1 LAINFTFLATEAP
14 AVVYLEDGSSTSFPP
29 QEEEHFQL
37 PSGGICTF
45 SSTAGSEEGDEHMSP
60 EERAVVFAERM
71 IAMWVAIADKAREA
85 ALGPT
90 ATPV

>member
-37 PSGGICTF
+37 PNGGICTF
-45 SSTAGSEEGDEHMSP
+45 SSTAGSEEGDEHMTP

-71 IAMWVAIADKAREA
+71 IAMWAKIADKAREK
-85 ALGPT
+85 ALAPT
-90 ATPV
+90 ATPL

>member
-1 LAINFTFLATEAP
+1 MAINFTFLATEAP

-71 IAMWVAIADKAREA
+71 IAFWQNVIDKIPRPEVNP
-85 ALGPT
+85 L
-90 ATPV
+90 

>member
-1 LAINFTFLATEAP
+1 MAINFTFLATEAP
-14 AVVYLEDGSSTSFPP
+14 AVVYLEDGSSRSFPP

-45 SSTAGSEEGDEHMSP
+45 SSTAGSEEGDEHQSP
-60 EERAVVFAERM
+60 EERAVAFAEKM
-71 IAMWVAIADKAREA
+71 ISFWTGLADKAREK